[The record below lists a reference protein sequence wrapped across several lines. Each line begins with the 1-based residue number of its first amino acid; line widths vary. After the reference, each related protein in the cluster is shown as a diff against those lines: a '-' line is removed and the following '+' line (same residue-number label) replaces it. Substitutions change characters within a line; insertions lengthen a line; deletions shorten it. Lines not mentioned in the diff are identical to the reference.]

1 MGIGIEQMFD
11 WHGNGNRIETYGN
24 GKELERSR
32 EAFPH
37 ISNCTGC
44 GYRSASPT
52 SSVALPMALYKYV
65 YDYDYDKLYVLVRRS
80 LHGATPRYLSK
91 LVLPVDRL
99 HRLASS
105 HAVDVHH
112 RHCCSSHTT
121 THCPT
126 TARSPWPAIVPG
138 TPDVGL
144 AQSVNS
150 FKNTYKV
157 IPFPAVLSVT
167 ASTSHQLRS
176 RSSLYGVPLTA
187 LYKQSYA

>member
-1 MGIGIEQMFD
+1 MGIEQMFD

-80 LHGATPRYLSK
+80 LHGATPHHVICPSWYCQSIAYIDSRRRMRLTSTTDIVVPATRRRTVRRPRVRRGRPSCLELQMWAWLSLSIASK
-91 LVLPVDRL
+91 TLIKSYHFRL
-99 HRLASS
+99 
-105 HAVDVHH
+105 
-112 RHCCSSHTT
+112 
-121 THCPT
+121 
-126 TARSPWPAIVPG
+126 
-138 TPDVGL
+138 
-144 AQSVNS
+144 
-150 FKNTYKV
+150 
-157 IPFPAVLSVT
+157 
-167 ASTSHQLRS
+167 
-176 RSSLYGVPLTA
+176 
-187 LYKQSYA
+187 SYP